1 VSEARELLLQM
12 ERAEQRGDRH
22 SARELA
28 RTILASGE
36 HPIARPSDEAR
47 TADGASP
54 VSARAPEG
62 ALRHA
67 AQDDEALSQ
76 LSARELLAR
85 TEPDAFLLVVGIL
98 GLGLL
103 VWLVYNYVL

>member
-12 ERAEQRGDRH
+12 EHAEERGDRH
-22 SARELA
+22 SARALA
-28 RTILASGE
+28 HTILASGE
-36 HPIARPSDEAR
+36 RPIAADVAPLEEPAAKVVAESDEAL
-47 TADGASP
+47 
-54 VSARAPEG
+54 AR
-62 ALRHA
+62 
-67 AQDDEALSQ
+67 

-85 TEPDAFLLVVGIL
+85 TEPDPFLLVVGVL